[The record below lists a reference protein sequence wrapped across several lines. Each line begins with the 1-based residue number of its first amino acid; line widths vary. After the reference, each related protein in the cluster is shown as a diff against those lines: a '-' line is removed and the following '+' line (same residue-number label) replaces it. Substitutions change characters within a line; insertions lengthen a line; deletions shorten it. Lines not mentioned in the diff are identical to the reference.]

1 MRRWSFKCLDA
12 SMFVHRPLCS
22 PLYMFA
28 NVGGGGGGNASLFHP
43 ALLFFSF
50 CAPRHFRPFFQ
61 IKAMSCWI
69 TFRGKSEGNK
79 ALLDLSII
87 VCRTSSDTTN
97 PKPLSLV
104 CHSKRQVKSNVS
116 CSGILEEGTYMIGM
130 YMHAW

>member
-1 MRRWSFKCLDA
+1 MLVCLCIGLFA
-12 SMFVHRPLCS
+12 
-22 PLYMFA
+22 PLYTCLLMW
-28 NVGGGGGGNASLFHP
+28 GGGGGNASLFHP

>member
-1 MRRWSFKCLDA
+1 MLVCLCIGLFA
-12 SMFVHRPLCS
+12 
-22 PLYMFA
+22 PLYTCLLMW
-28 NVGGGGGGNASLFHP
+28 GGGGEGNASLFHP